1 MVCSWYKVPLR
12 KKAGERIMKTVD
24 EFLKREKR
32 RKGDAVCSLEK
43 KKRGA

>member
-1 MVCSWYKVPLR
+1 
-12 KKAGERIMKTVD
+12 MKTVD

-32 RKGDAVCSLEK
+32 RKGDVVCSLEK

>member
-1 MVCSWYKVPLR
+1 MVFSWYKSSFAA
-12 KKAGERIMKTVD
+12 KGGEQIMKTVD

>member
-1 MVCSWYKVPLR
+1 
-12 KKAGERIMKTVD
+12 MKTVD

-43 KKRGA
+43 KKHGA

>member
-1 MVCSWYKVPLR
+1 
-12 KKAGERIMKTVD
+12 MKTVD
-24 EFLKREKR
+24 EFLKREKC